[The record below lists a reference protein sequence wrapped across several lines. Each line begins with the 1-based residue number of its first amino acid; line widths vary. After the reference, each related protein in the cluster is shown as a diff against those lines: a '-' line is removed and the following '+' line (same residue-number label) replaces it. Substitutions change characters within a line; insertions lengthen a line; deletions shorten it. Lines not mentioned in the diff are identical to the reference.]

1 MNKPMIKDDPLYKLI
16 REGKIQE
23 FNKQKQ
29 AGKIYNFQH
38 ADFRTV
44 DLRGI
49 DAKGLDFSHA
59 YFRQADLRGIDFSQ
73 SKLYGA
79 SINAAK
85 ISGTFFPANINA
97 KEILLSLKHGT
108 RMRAEPL

>member
-1 MNKPMIKDDPLYKLI
+1 MNKPMIKDDPLYQLI
-16 REGKIQE
+16 REGKIHE
-23 FNKQKQ
+23 FNKKKQ
-29 AGKIYNFQH
+29 AGESYDFQY

-49 DAKGLDFSHA
+49 DASGVNFSHA

-73 SKLYGA
+73 ANLNGA
-79 SINAAK
+79 SINGAK
-85 ISGTFFPANINA
+85 ISGTFFPGDIKA

-108 RMRAEPL
+108 RMRAGV

>member
-1 MNKPMIKDDPLYKLI
+1 MKKPMIKEDPLYQLI

-23 FNKQKQ
+23 FNKKKK
-29 AGKIYNFQH
+29 AGELCDLRH

-49 DAKGLDFSHA
+49 DASGIDFSHA

-73 SKLYGA
+73 SNLNGA

-85 ISGTFFPANINA
+85 ISGTFFPDNITA

-108 RMRAEPL
+108 RMRTGL